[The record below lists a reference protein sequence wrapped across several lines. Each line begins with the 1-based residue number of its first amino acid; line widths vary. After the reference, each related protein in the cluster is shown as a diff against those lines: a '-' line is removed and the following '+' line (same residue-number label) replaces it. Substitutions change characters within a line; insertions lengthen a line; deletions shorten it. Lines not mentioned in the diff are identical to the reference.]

1 MRFDRE
7 IESKIG
13 KQVMGMVI
21 LLDAKGKVVNPN
33 PAFGFSRTRM
43 PSGRGCKSIC
53 PCARGYPS
61 RWFRAGNNTSNG
73 LFCVGFAVFTLRAGK
88 PNVFLIAIDA
98 LAPTLL
104 F

>member
-33 PAFGFSRTRM
+33 PAFGFYPDKDAERPRM
-43 PSGRGCKSIC
+43 PINLPVPAGRS
-53 PCARGYPS
+53 
-61 RWFRAGNNTSNG
+61 
-73 LFCVGFAVFTLRAGK
+73 K
-88 PNVFLIAIDA
+88 PLVPRRN
-98 LAPTLL
+98 
-104 F
+104 